1 MTTLEA
7 TKSKPS
13 SIAHRLKASFPVRR
27 LSFDFTSSK
36 RYWFDNDPYFTHLM
50 NAMSAIF
57 PQGEL
62 MLIEALRNVRD
73 KIDDSVLQAEIS
85 AFIGQEAMHA
95 KEHLAFNRYADEQQI
110 NIDKLQNEVKALYAL
125 MQKILPSMH
134 IMSIGCAIEHITATL
149 GAELLRNDNWN
160 NRLAG
165 PVAELWLWHA
175 VEENEHKAVFFD
187 AYVASGGGY
196 LSRIFY
202 MTFAGSILIFLIA
215 NNTRRLL
222 KADQVLSLKGITK
235 FFKKGLG
242 SEGLLTMQTVKDFLD
257 YYRPDF
263 HPFDHDTKKLENL
276 WQQRLN
282 LKI

>member
-1 MTTLEA
+1 MSTLEA
-7 TKSKPS
+7 IKINQS
-13 SIAHRLKASFPVRR
+13 STAHRLKASFPVRR
-27 LSFDFTSSK
+27 LRFDFTSSK
-36 RYWFDNDPYFTHLM
+36 RYWFDNDAYFTHLM

-62 MLIEALRNVRD
+62 MLIEALRNIRD
-73 KIDDSVLQAEIS
+73 KIDDPLLQAEIS

-95 KEHLAFNRYADEQQI
+95 KEHLAFNRYADEQHI
-110 NIDKLQNEVKALYAL
+110 NIDKLQNEVKDLYAI

-149 GAELLRNDNWN
+149 GAELLRNDDWN
-160 NRLAG
+160 NRLVG

-196 LSRIFY
+196 ISRIFY
-202 MTFAGSILIFLIA
+202 MTIAGSILTFLIA

-222 KADQVLSLKGITK
+222 KADRMLSLKGIAQFLK
-235 FFKKGLG
+235 EGVG
-242 SEGLLTMQTVKDFLD
+242 HRGLLTLQTVKDFLD

-263 HPFDHDTKKLENL
+263 HPFDHDTKALEKL
-276 WQQRLN
+276 WQQRLD

>member
-1 MTTLEA
+1 MSTLEA
-7 TKSKPS
+7 IKINPS
-13 SIAHRLKASFPVRR
+13 STAHRLKASFPVRR
-27 LSFDFTSSK
+27 LRFDFTSSK
-36 RYWFDNDPYFTHLM
+36 RYWFDNDAYFTHLM

-62 MLIEALRNVRD
+62 MLIEALRNIRD
-73 KIDDSVLQAEIS
+73 KIDDPLLQAEIS

-95 KEHLAFNRYADEQQI
+95 KEHLAFNRYADEQHI
-110 NIDKLQNEVKALYAL
+110 NIDKLQNEVKDLYAI

-149 GAELLRNDNWN
+149 GAELLRNDHWN
-160 NRLAG
+160 NRLVG

-175 VEENEHKAVFFD
+175 IEENEHKAVFFD

-196 LSRIFY
+196 VSRIFY
-202 MTFAGSILIFLIA
+202 MTFAGSVLTFLIA

-222 KADQVLSLKGITK
+222 KADRMLSLKGITQFLK
-235 FFKKGLG
+235 EGVG
-242 SEGLLTMQTVKDFLD
+242 HRGLLTLQTVKDFLD

-263 HPFDHDTKKLENL
+263 HPFDHDTKALEKL
-276 WQQRLN
+276 WQQRLD

>member
-1 MTTLEA
+1 MSTLEA
-7 TKSKPS
+7 IEINQS
-13 SIAHRLKASFPVRR
+13 STAHRLKASFPVRR

-36 RYWFDNDPYFTHLM
+36 RYWFDNNAYFTHLM

-62 MLIEALRNVRD
+62 MLIEALRNIRD
-73 KIDDSVLQAEIS
+73 KIDDPLLQAEIS

-95 KEHLAFNRYADEQQI
+95 KEHLAFNRYADEQHI
-110 NIDKLQNEVKALYAL
+110 NIDKLQNEVKDLYAI

-149 GAELLRNDNWN
+149 GAELLRNDDWN
-160 NRLAG
+160 NRLVG

-196 LSRIFY
+196 VSRIFY
-202 MTFAGSILIFLIA
+202 MTIAGSILTFLIA

-222 KADQVLSLKGITK
+222 KADRMLSLQGIAQFLK
-235 FFKKGLG
+235 EGVG
-242 SEGLLTMQTVKDFLD
+242 HRGLLTLQTVKDFLD

-263 HPFDHDTKKLENL
+263 HPFDHDTKALEKL
-276 WQQRLN
+276 WQQRLD

>member
-1 MTTLEA
+1 MSTLEA
-7 TKSKPS
+7 IKINQS
-13 SIAHRLKASFPVRR
+13 STAHRLKASFPVRR

-36 RYWFDNDPYFTHLM
+36 RYWFDNDAYFTHLM

-62 MLIEALRNVRD
+62 MLIEALRNIRD
-73 KIDDSVLQAEIS
+73 KIDDPLLQAEIS

-110 NIDKLQNEVKALYAL
+110 NIDKLQNEVKTLYAI

-149 GAELLRNDNWN
+149 GAELLRNDHWN
-160 NRLAG
+160 NRLVG

-196 LSRIFY
+196 VSRIFY
-202 MTFAGSILIFLIA
+202 MTFAGSILTFLIA

-222 KADQVLSLKGITK
+222 KADRMLSLKGIAQFLK
-235 FFKKGLG
+235 EGVG
-242 SEGLLTMQTVKDFLD
+242 HRGLLTLQTVKDFLD

-263 HPFDHDTKKLENL
+263 HPFDHDTKALEKL
-276 WQQRLN
+276 WQQRLD

>member
-1 MTTLEA
+1 MSTLEA
-7 TKSKPS
+7 IKINQPS
-13 SIAHRLKASFPVRR
+13 TAHRLKASFPVRR
-27 LSFDFTSSK
+27 LRFDFTSSK
-36 RYWFDNDPYFTHLM
+36 RYWFDNDAYFTHLM

-62 MLIEALRNVRD
+62 MLIEALRNIRD
-73 KIDDSVLQAEIS
+73 KIDDPLLQAEIS

-95 KEHLAFNRYADEQQI
+95 KEHLAFNRYADEQHI
-110 NIDKLQNEVKALYAL
+110 NIDKLQNEVKDLYAI

-149 GAELLRNDNWN
+149 GAELLRNDDWN
-160 NRLAG
+160 NRLVG

-196 LSRIFY
+196 VSRIFY
-202 MTFAGSILIFLIA
+202 MTIAGSILTFLIA

-222 KADQVLSLKGITK
+222 KADRMLSLKGIAQFLK
-235 FFKKGLG
+235 EGVG
-242 SEGLLTMQTVKDFLD
+242 HRGLLTLQTVKDFLD

-263 HPFDHDTKKLENL
+263 HPFDHDTKALEKL
-276 WQQRLN
+276 WQQRLD